1 LNNFHGIVV
10 VCLTILYFA
19 VPKGLLC
26 PDEGNGEH
34 WQKLQM
40 VGHKKENWWWQKVWL
55 MLRKCHRVS
64 NNVFCRYRAVDSS
77 STRED
82 WFYDYVKSLKEEKK
96 EKSHKDK
103 DSDRHSKGETKDDDK
118 KESDQNVSSLTNN
131 TKEGEEETDEKNSY
145 DEDNEKV
152 SARVNFQL
160 G

>member
-1 LNNFHGIVV
+1 MKETESIDKNSRWSDIKKK
-10 VCLTILYFA
+10 IDDDKRY
-19 VPKGLLC
+19 GLLLC
-26 PDEGNGEH
+26 KSSHDF
-34 WQKLQM
+34 KY
-40 VGHKKENWWWQKVWL
+40 V
-55 MLRKCHRVS
+55 C
-64 NNVFCRYRAVDSS
+64 CRYRAVDSS

-152 SARVNFQL
+152 SARVKFQV